1 MTEVSEAEFQKAV
14 ISLAKLHGWR
24 VMHTRTVQVGKNH
37 FTPLVGDRGFPDLV
51 MVHPTRGC
59 IFVELKTDRGRVSEH
74 QVDWLDQLEK
84 AGMEV
89 HVWRPQNWDEITVRL
104 ASPPARFECP
114 STD

>member
-1 MTEVSEAEFQKAV
+1 MLEKDFQKAV
-14 ISLAKLHGWR
+14 IQLAKFRGWR
-24 VMHTRTVQVGKNH
+24 IHHTRTVQVGSNH
-37 FTPLVGDRGFPDLV
+37 FTPLVGDRGFVDLV

-89 HVWRPQNWDEITVRL
+89 HVWRPNNWAEITARL
-104 ASPPARFECP
+104 ESPPARFECP